1 MTENILAPEAVPT
14 SSTGSWLHRYANPGR
29 FLRLA
34 QPALPWLAAFSIA
47 LTVTGIVWGYAFA
60 PADWE
65 QGNAA
70 RIMYVHVPAAWVSMA
85 GYAAL
90 AVCSFFSIV
99 WRHPLAD
106 LAAEEIGPV
115 GAGFTFVCLVSGA
128 LWGKPMWGAYWVWD
142 ARLTSVLVL
151 FFLYLG
157 HIALIRAFD
166 NREHGYRAA
175 AILALVGAVNLPI
188 IVFSVQWWNTLHQ
201 GNTISISG
209 GSKIYITMLYPLL
222 IASVGF
228 YMCFLTLVTA
238 RLCAAIME
246 RKTRSLLLAA
256 AERAA

>member
-1 MTENILAPEAVPT
+1 MNENVLATMPANRA
-14 SSTGSWLHRYANPGR
+14 GSWLHRYANPGR
-29 FLRLA
+29 FLRLVR
-34 QPALPWLAAFSIA
+34 PLLPGMAVVSLL
-47 LTVTGIVWGYAFA
+47 LTVTGIVWGYAFS
-60 PADWE
+60 PPDWE
-65 QGNAA
+65 QGIAA

-85 GYAAL
+85 GYASL
-90 AVCSFFSIV
+90 AVCGFFSII

-166 NREHGYRAA
+166 NPAHGHRAA
-175 AILALVGAVNLPI
+175 AILSLVGAFNLPI

-201 GNTISISG
+201 GNTISFSG
-209 GSKIYITMLYPLL
+209 NSKIYITMLYPLL
-222 IASVGF
+222 IATLGF
-228 YMCFLTLVTA
+228 YLSFITLVCA
-238 RLCAAIME
+238 RVCAAIME
-246 RKTRSLLLAA
+246 RRTGSLLLAA
-256 AERAA
+256 ADQAS

>member
-1 MTENILAPEAVPT
+1 MTDNATVQETATLRRG
-14 SSTGSWLHRYANPGR
+14 GSWLHYYANPGR

-34 QPALPWLAAFSIA
+34 RVVLPWLAAFSII
-47 LTVTGIVWGYAFA
+47 LTITGIVWGYAFA

-70 RIMYVHVPAAWVSMA
+70 RIMYVHVPAAWVAMA

-90 AVCSFFSIV
+90 AACSFFSLI

-115 GAGFTFVCLVSGA
+115 GAGFTFVCLISGA

-166 NREHGYRAA
+166 NPAHGHRAA

-201 GNTISISG
+201 GNTISFSG

-222 IASVGF
+222 IASLGF
-228 YMCFLTLVTA
+228 YLSFLTLVIA
-238 RLCAAIME
+238 RMSAAIME
-246 RKTRSLLLAA
+246 RRTRNLLLAA
-256 AERAA
+256 AERAS